1 MVNLEWYRTF
11 KEIYENGTLTKAA
24 MALYSSQPG
33 VSVHLNALEAY
44 VGKKLFE
51 RTSRKMIPTEEGKFL
66 YEYIIESINK
76 LEIAEQH
83 FKKTTQE
90 KNPSLHVGMCS
101 EMFQHVIESEIP
113 GLAFDLVAKFGI
125 HTDLIKDLNNGILD
139 LVITPRKQN
148 DKKSLVEY
156 TAFSKERIV
165 LIAGA
170 KTETTALER
179 LIKANKW
186 KELENELQN
195 NIWYSASNEME
206 HFRRFWFENF
216 NKRPAFKPNY
226 ILPNI
231 GSIIRCLSNET
242 GLAVIP
248 DFLCHKGIE
257 EKEIRLIWDGKV
269 KTENTL
275 YFASRTDLKYKK
287 ELQILQDI
295 FKSKMRNVPHLEC
308 QTTTE
313 SAH

>member
-11 KEIYENGTLTKAA
+11 KEIYENGTLTKASI
-24 MALYSSQPG
+24 ALYASQPG

-51 RTSRKMIPTEEGKFL
+51 RTSRKMIPTEDGKFL

-90 KNPSLHVGMCS
+90 KNPSLHIGMCS
-101 EMFQHVIESEIP
+101 EMFQLIIEPEISK
-113 GLAFDLVAKFGI
+113 LNFDLVAKFGV

-139 LVITPRKQN
+139 LVITPRKQI
-148 DKKSLVEY
+148 DKKSLVDY
-156 TAFSKERIV
+156 TAFSKERII
-165 LIAGA
+165 LIAGI
-170 KTETTALER
+170 KTDTTQIDKQLNDSNW
-179 LIKANKW
+179 KA
-186 KELENELQN
+186 LENEFQLN
-195 NIWYSASNEME
+195 TWYSASNEME

-216 NKRPAFKPNY
+216 GKRPVFKPNY

-231 GSIIRCLSNET
+231 SSIIRCLSNGT
-242 GLAVIP
+242 GLALVP
-248 DFLCHKGIE
+248 DFLCEDAIAKN
-257 EKEIRLIWDGKV
+257 EIKLVWDGKI

-287 ELQILQDI
+287 ELNVVQSI
-295 FKSKMRNVPHLEC
+295 FKAKMKSEVQHAL
-308 QTTTE
+308 
-313 SAH
+313 

>member
-11 KEIYENGTLTKAA
+11 KEIYENGTLTKASI
-24 MALYSSQPG
+24 ALYSSQPG

-51 RTSRKMIPTEEGKFL
+51 RTSRKMIPTEDGKFL

-101 EMFQHVIESEIP
+101 EMFQIIIEPEISK
-113 GLAFDLVAKFGI
+113 LNFDLVAKFGA

-139 LVITPRKQN
+139 LVITPRQQN

-156 TAFSKERIV
+156 TPFSKERIV

-170 KTETTALER
+170 LTNT
-179 LIKANKW
+179 NKIVKFINNNNL
-186 KELENELQN
+186 KELEKEFQQ
-195 NIWYSASNEME
+195 NIWYSSSNEME
-206 HFRRFWFENF
+206 HFRRFWFKNF
-216 NKRPAFKPNY
+216 NKRPSFKPNY

-231 GSIIRCLSNET
+231 TSIIRCLSNEK
-242 GLAVIP
+242 GLALVP
-248 DFLCHKGIE
+248 DFLCKDAIE
-257 EKEIRLIWDGKV
+257 KKEITLIWDGNV
-269 KTENTL
+269 KTENIL

-287 ELQILQDI
+287 ELNVLQNI
-295 FKSKMRNVPHLEC
+295 FKSKMKNKV
-308 QTTTE
+308 
-313 SAH
+313 